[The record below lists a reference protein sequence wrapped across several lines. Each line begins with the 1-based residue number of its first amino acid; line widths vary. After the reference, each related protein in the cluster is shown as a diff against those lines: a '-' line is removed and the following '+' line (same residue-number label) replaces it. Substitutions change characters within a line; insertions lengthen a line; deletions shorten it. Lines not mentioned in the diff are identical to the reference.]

1 MTRHKRVKIK
11 ALLID
16 LDGTLVDSTEAY
28 KEAGRAGFAAL
39 GLNRD
44 DDETAFEVA
53 RRLEQNLPI
62 DDLFTRFHVGEEVEE
77 RFLPAYL
84 EAYYSVVHVKS
95 KLLPKTRENLQKLS
109 QNFPLALITLRY
121 ISNKQLMEE
130 LLRLRLME
138 YFKAVVTALDVKKP
152 KPFPDALLI
161 AVERLGVRIQDC
173 AIVGDSI
180 VDIQAGKSA
189 GAKTIAVL
197 SGLFSRE
204 ELKKEK
210 PDLIIK
216 DINFLPDFLQRGKT
230 LNTNGTRSKTKKICE
245 RFNAVFL

>member
-1 MTRHKRVKIK
+1 MASSKRLRVK

-28 KEAGRAGFAAL
+28 REAGQAGFAAL
-39 GLNRD
+39 GL
-44 DDETAFEVA
+44 DEYNEEIAFDVA

-62 DDLFTRFHVGEEVEE
+62 DDLFARFHVDLEVEE

-95 KLLPKTRENLQKLS
+95 KLFPKARETLQALI
-109 QNFPLALITLRY
+109 QDFPLALVTLRY
-121 ISNKQLMEE
+121 VSREQVIEE
-130 LLRLRLME
+130 LRRLRLMK
-138 YFKAVVTALDVKKP
+138 YFRAVVTALDVKKP
-152 KPFPDALLI
+152 KPFPDAFLT
-161 AVERLGVRIQDC
+161 ASERLGVKIQDC

-204 ELKKEK
+204 ELEKQK
-210 PDLIIK
+210 PDLIIE
-216 DINFLPDFLQRGKT
+216 DISSLPGWLRGD
-230 LNTNGTRSKTKKICE
+230 
-245 RFNAVFL
+245 